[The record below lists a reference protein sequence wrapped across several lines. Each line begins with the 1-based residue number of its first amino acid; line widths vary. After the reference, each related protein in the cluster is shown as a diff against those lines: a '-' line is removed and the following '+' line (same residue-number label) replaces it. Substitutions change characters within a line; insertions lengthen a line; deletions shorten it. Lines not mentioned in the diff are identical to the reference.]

1 MKNYIDIFIKFFTL
15 GLFSFGGPMAHIG
28 YFRKTFVEKLN
39 WLDDSSYSR
48 ILALSQFLPGPS
60 SSQVGFAI
68 GLKKGGL
75 IGAITAFVAF
85 TFPSFILLYFIATFD
100 LSSSQNSSIEALII
114 GLKLFAV
121 VIVSDAIISMFKSFC
136 KDKITIAIFIVSTLL
151 LISFSFVYMQILV
164 LVLAGAVSYFFVREE
179 SKKEETT
186 NNIKSKKLPLFIFF
200 ALLFILPFIASSSLE
215 LKIFNSFY
223 EAGSLVFGGGHVV
236 LPLLQDTLGSLVS
249 KDDFILSYSL
259 AQAVPGPMFTI
270 ASYLGATI
278 TQEQAFAGALIATL
292 AIFLPGFLLILA
304 FYDSFESLSKKQ
316 NIKKALI
323 GINAG
328 VVALLFAVLIN
339 TVFPSAVYSIFDF
352 LAVLIGLFIL
362 RVYKTN
368 IFFLILGFILFGF
381 VKTFFN
387 F

>member
-48 ILALSQFLPGPS
+48 ILVLSQFLPGPS
-60 SSQVGFAI
+60 SSQVGFTI

-136 KDKITIAIFIVSTLL
+136 KDKITISIFAISTLL
-151 LISFSFVYMQILV
+151 LINFSFAYMQVLV
-164 LVLAGAVSYFFVREE
+164 LVLAGVVAYFFV
-179 SKKEETT
+179 KEEKSEEKSTT
-186 NNIKSKKLPLFIFF
+186 IKSKKLPLFIFF
-200 ALLFILPFIASSSLE
+200 ALLLVLPFLASTSTE
-215 LKIFNSFY
+215 LKIFSSFY

-236 LPLLQDTLGSLVS
+236 LPLLQETLGELIS

-278 TQEQAFAGALIATL
+278 TQEQAFMGALIATL

-304 FYDSFESLSKKQ
+304 FYESFESLSTKKS
-316 NIKKALI
+316 IKKALV
-323 GINAG
+323 GVNSG

-362 RVYKTN
+362 KVYKTN

>member
-136 KDKITIAIFIVSTLL
+136 KDKITISIFAISTFL
-151 LISFSFVYMQILV
+151 LINFSFAYMQVLV
-164 LVLAGAVSYFFVREE
+164 LVLAGVVAYFFV
-179 SKKEETT
+179 KEEKSEEKSTT
-186 NNIKSKKLPLFIFF
+186 IKSKKLPLFIFF
-200 ALLFILPFIASSSLE
+200 ALLLVLPFLASTSTE
-215 LKIFNSFY
+215 LKIFSSFY

-236 LPLLQDTLGSLVS
+236 LPLLQETLGELIT

-278 TQEQAFAGALIATL
+278 TQEQAFMGALIATL

-304 FYDSFESLSKKQ
+304 FYESFESLSTKKS
-316 NIKKALI
+316 IKKALV
-323 GINAG
+323 GVNSG

-362 RVYKTN
+362 KVYKTN

>member
-48 ILALSQFLPGPS
+48 ILVLSQFLPGPS

-136 KDKITIAIFIVSTLL
+136 KDKITISIFAISTLL
-151 LISFSFVYMQILV
+151 LINFSFAYMQVLV
-164 LVLAGAVSYFFVREE
+164 LVLAGVVAYFFV
-179 SKKEETT
+179 KEEKSEEKSTT
-186 NNIKSKKLPLFIFF
+186 IKSKKLPLFIFF
-200 ALLFILPFIASSSLE
+200 ALLLVLPFLASTSTE
-215 LKIFNSFY
+215 LKIFSSFY

-236 LPLLQDTLGSLVS
+236 LPLLQETLGELIS

-278 TQEQAFAGALIATL
+278 TQEQAFMGALIATL

-304 FYDSFESLSKKQ
+304 FYESFESLSTKKS
-316 NIKKALI
+316 IKKALV
-323 GINAG
+323 GVNSG

-362 RVYKTN
+362 KVYKTN

>member
-48 ILALSQFLPGPS
+48 ILVLSQFLPGPS
-60 SSQVGFAI
+60 SSQVGFTI

-136 KDKITIAIFIVSTLL
+136 KDKITISIFAISTLL
-151 LISFSFVYMQILV
+151 LINFSFAYMQVLV
-164 LVLAGAVSYFFVREE
+164 LVLAGVVAYFFV
-179 SKKEETT
+179 KEEKSEEKSTT
-186 NNIKSKKLPLFIFF
+186 IKSKKLPLFIFF
-200 ALLFILPFIASSSLE
+200 ALLLVLPFLASTSTE
-215 LKIFNSFY
+215 LKIFSSFY

-236 LPLLQDTLGSLVS
+236 LPLLQETLGELIS

-278 TQEQAFAGALIATL
+278 TQEQAFMGALIATL

-304 FYDSFESLSKKQ
+304 FYESFESLSTKKS
-316 NIKKALI
+316 IKKALV
-323 GINAG
+323 GVNSG

-368 IFFLILGFILFGF
+368 IFFLILGFILFCF

>member
-39 WLDDSSYSR
+39 WIDDSSYSR

-75 IGAITAFVAF
+75 LGAITAFVAF

-100 LSSSQNSSIEALII
+100 LSSNQNSSIEALII

-136 KDKITIAIFIVSTLL
+136 KDKITISIFAVSTLL
-151 LISFSFVYMQILV
+151 LISFSFAYMQV
-164 LVLAGAVSYFFVREE
+164 LVLILAGVVAYFFV
-179 SKKEETT
+179 KEEKNEEKSKT
-186 NNIKSKKLPLFIFF
+186 IKSKKLPLFIFF
-200 ALLFILPFIASSSLE
+200 ALLLVLPFIASTSTE
-215 LKIFNSFY
+215 LKIFSSFY

-236 LPLLQDTLGSLVS
+236 LPLLQEALGELVS

-278 TQEQAFAGALIATL
+278 TQEQAFIGALIATL

-304 FYDSFESLSKKQ
+304 FYKSFESLSTKKS
-316 NIKKALI
+316 IKKALV
-323 GINAG
+323 GVNSG